1 MRSIFKAIARAFRAA
16 MGALKWVRDETGK
29 LVLKLVGG
37 GASMELPDPYDAVI
51 EEQPARP
58 VEQGYDQLRAAAEAL
73 ARGGVPSPE
82 VLEAVGE
89 HGMRWLSAMPR
100 EMLQLIVTAS
110 DKQIGEH
117 MKQIK
122 SIRGLLAYDV
132 ASIKAYKKAVA
143 RDRKIEME
151 EAARARRIAEHY
163 YA

>member
-1 MRSIFKAIARAFRAA
+1 
-16 MGALKWVRDETGK
+16 
-29 LVLKLVGG
+29 
-37 GASMELPDPYDAVI
+37 MEMPDPYDAVI
-51 EEQPARP
+51 DEPVARP

-89 HGMRWLSAMPR
+89 HGMRWLAAMPR
-100 EMLQLIVTAS
+100 EMLMLIVTAS
-110 DKQIGEH
+110 DKQIVEH
-117 MKQIK
+117 MRGIK

-132 ASIKAYKKAVA
+132 ASIRAYKQAVA
-143 RDRKIEME
+143 RDRKIEAE